1 MERKL
6 SERRGGRVNGDPEER
21 ERSRGGN
28 ISKCRR
34 EWWKEDGERR
44 KETVER
50 ERGKGKERKEE
61 PIPEEKRVAQ
71 PRWNLFFFRPRIK
84 PNYPSERE

>member
-6 SERRGGRVNGDPEER
+6 SERRGRRVNGDPEER

-28 ISKCRR
+28 ISKFRR

-50 ERGKGKERKEE
+50 EQEKEKKGKKSRS
-61 PIPEEKRVAQ
+61 
-71 PRWNLFFFRPRIK
+71 PRRRG
-84 PNYPSERE
+84 